1 MKIDCFVLFT
11 VEFINQQ
18 LVKNEISD
26 VVFEN
31 LKKSWIAHGLKKRQ
45 DEFTN
50 KFSVLYVISFV
61 YFSNQ

>member
-1 MKIDCFVLFT
+1 

-18 LVKNEISD
+18 LVKNVEISD

-50 KFSVLYVISFV
+50 KFPVLYVISIVCFL
-61 YFSNQ
+61 NQ